1 MGLPTRPWWRQGLNL
16 LNLAFLGGRGA
27 LEAVQGI
34 HRGQH
39 EVLPVLTCIRAGAV
53 PIDICGP
60 PTTQNPLK
68 GRTPDDRK
76 EHPPLKLV
84 RCLEKGTADELVK
97 PQLHL

>member
-1 MGLPTRPWWRQGLNL
+1 MGLPTRRWWRQGLNL
-16 LNLAFLGGRGA
+16 FNFAFLAGRGA
-27 LEAVQGI
+27 PETVQGI

-53 PIDICGP
+53 PIDIRGA
-60 PTTQNPLK
+60 PTTWSSLK
-68 GRTPDDRK
+68 GRGSDDSR
-76 EHPPLKLV
+76 EHSPLKLV